1 MAQEEIEQNY
11 KKSKI
16 ALENSGLLKGS
27 KQHEFN
33 ICKAKFQTYFKFKTL
48 LDELSNEGK
57 LKDAEIR
64 ELKNELINIQLKLS
78 SVTQLVDNM
87 ISKTED
93 LLDNS
98 KILVFIEHNNIE
110 NYGKTNVASPTIQ
123 ITFEILNF
131 GSTKSVSK
139 YLEILM
145 DYQDMLCHGG
155 VREPNEQ
162 KHLDYRTEA
171 QRLARKGLKPEK
183 PESETKIDDKRKIIF
198 YDDIFIESQLN
209 IVSYSEPQS
218 LKIVKEFTKRK
229 TERDKAAVPDHKKK
243 NYEKELLKK
252 TPEFA
257 VSFSGEAHY
266 LADVLRNAATQYHSV
281 AKAKDRTA
289 FEEVENILNLNTKKS
304 SL

>member
-1 MAQEEIEQNY
+1 M
-11 KKSKI
+11 SWW
-16 ALENSGLLKGS
+16 
-27 KQHEFN
+27 
-33 ICKAKFQTYFKFKTL
+33 
-48 LDELSNEGK
+48 
-57 LKDAEIR
+57 
-64 ELKNELINIQLKLS
+64 
-78 SVTQLVDNM
+78 
-87 ISKTED
+87 
-93 LLDNS
+93 
-98 KILVFIEHNNIE
+98 
-110 NYGKTNVASPTIQ
+110 
-123 ITFEILNF
+123 
-131 GSTKSVSK
+131 ST
-139 YLEILM
+139 
-145 DYQDMLCHGG
+145 
-155 VREPNEQ
+155 EPNEQ

-229 TERDKAAVPDHKKK
+229 TERDKAAMTDHKKN

-252 TPEFA
+252 TPEF
-257 VSFSGEAHY
+257 VVGFSSEAHY